1 MENLNLIL
9 FICISAPLGMML
21 FIFRGQSRYI
31 LSFLMI
37 GIFMCLFAGE
47 INGLLRQA
55 SGMTTYDMTINV
67 TPAVEELLKALPIVF
82 VTYVFR
88 PKRQALMEYSVAVG
102 VGFAILENAYILAGA
117 AESVSLYWALIR
129 GFGAG
134 MVHGLCT
141 LSVGYSMAYIRT
153 KRKLS
158 YTGTFAALSL
168 AMIYH
173 SIYNLIIQSDFRFLG
188 ILLPILTYIP
198 LLGFIRRQ
206 KR

>member
-1 MENLNLIL
+1 MEDLNLIL

-21 FIFRGQSRYI
+21 FVFRGQSRYI

-37 GIFMCLFAGE
+37 GIFMCLFSGE
-47 INGLLRQA
+47 INGLLRQI

-88 PKRQALMEYSVAVG
+88 PRRQALMEYSVAVG
-102 VGFAILENAYILAGA
+102 VGFAILENAYILAGT
-117 AESVSLYWALIR
+117 AEHVSLYWALIR

-141 LSVGYSMAYIRT
+141 LSVGYAMSYIRT

-168 AMIYH
+168 AIIYH
-173 SIYNLIIQSDFRFLG
+173 SIYNLIIQSDFRFFG

-198 LLGFIRRQ
+198 LLRFIRRQ

>member
-1 MENLNLIL
+1 MEDLNLIL

-21 FIFRGQSRYI
+21 FVFRGQSRYI

-37 GIFMCLFAGE
+37 GIFMCLFSGE
-47 INGLLRQA
+47 INGLLRQI

-88 PKRQALMEYSVAVG
+88 PRRQALMEYSVAVG
-102 VGFAILENAYILAGA
+102 VGFAILENAYILAGT
-117 AESVSLYWALIR
+117 AEHVSLYWALIR

-141 LSVGYSMAYIRT
+141 LSVGYAMSYIRT

-168 AMIYH
+168 AIIYH
-173 SIYNLIIQSDFRFLG
+173 SIYNLIIQSDFRFFG
-188 ILLPILTYIP
+188 ILLPVLTYIP
-198 LLGFIRRQ
+198 LLHFIRRQ

>member
-1 MENLNLIL
+1 
-9 FICISAPLGMML
+9 
-21 FIFRGQSRYI
+21 
-31 LSFLMI
+31 MI
-37 GIFMCLFAGE
+37 GIFMCLFSGE
-47 INGLLRQA
+47 INGLLRQI

-88 PKRQALMEYSVAVG
+88 PRRQALMEYSVAVG
-102 VGFAILENAYILAGA
+102 VGFAILENAYILAGT
-117 AESVSLYWALIR
+117 AEHVSLYWALIR

-141 LSVGYSMAYIRT
+141 LSVGYAMSYIRT

-168 AMIYH
+168 AIIYH
-173 SIYNLIIQSDFRFLG
+173 SIYNLIIQSDFRFFG
-188 ILLPILTYIP
+188 ILLPVLTYIP
-198 LLGFIRRQ
+198 LLRFIRRQ

>member
-1 MENLNLIL
+1 MEDLNLIL

-21 FIFRGQSRYI
+21 FVFRGQSRYI

-37 GIFMCLFAGE
+37 GIFMCLFSGE
-47 INGLLRQA
+47 INGLLRQI

-88 PKRQALMEYSVAVG
+88 PRRQALMEYSVAVG
-102 VGFAILENAYILAGA
+102 VGFAILENAYILAGT
-117 AESVSLYWALIR
+117 AEHVSLYWALIR

-141 LSVGYSMAYIRT
+141 LSVGYAMSYIRT

-168 AMIYH
+168 AIIYH
-173 SIYNLIIQSDFRFLG
+173 SIYNLIIQSDFRFFG
-188 ILLPILTYIP
+188 ILLPVLTYIP
-198 LLGFIRRQ
+198 LLRFIRRQ